1 MSPHAVRLCR
11 RKFMPM
17 PRSHRLIDAES
28 AGLVV
33 KKVAPF
39 SKEKGVLFG
48 GAIERW
54 SAQLQS
60 IPRGN

>member
-1 MSPHAVRLCR
+1 VSPHAVRLCR

-48 GAIERW
+48 GAM
-54 SAQLQS
+54 Q
-60 IPRGN
+60 